1 MLSRVADAVYW
12 MSRYVERAE
21 NVARFV
27 DVNLSLMLESPAGRL
42 PGWEPLVLTTG
53 DQDWFVQHYGE
64 FSAEAVTAFLTFDR
78 RYPNSIISSIA
89 AARENARTVRDII
102 SREMWQQLNEFY
114 LMVVEASENPSSP
127 GEMSDFYARVK
138 LFGIYFEGVTNATLS
153 RGEAWHFS
161 QLGRMIERADK
172 TSRIVD
178 VKYFILL
185 PNVREV
191 GTTLDQLGWDAL
203 LSSASALQMYRQR
216 YHVTNPA
223 NVAEF
228 LILDPDF
235 PRSIHYCVTEAQ
247 ANLHG
252 LTGTPLG
259 SHKTEAERLLGRLR
273 ASLDYAEIEKI
284 FSKGLHEY
292 LDQLQDDLNEVGTAV
307 EHAFFHAGL

>member
-153 RGEAWHFS
+153 RGEAWHFT
-161 QLGRMIERADK
+161 Q
-172 TSRIVD
+172 
-178 VKYFILL
+178 
-185 PNVREV
+185 
-191 GTTLDQLGWDAL
+191 
-203 LSSASALQMYRQR
+203 
-216 YHVTNPA
+216 
-223 NVAEF
+223 
-228 LILDPDF
+228 
-235 PRSIHYCVTEAQ
+235 
-247 ANLHG
+247 
-252 LTGTPLG
+252 
-259 SHKTEAERLLGRLR
+259 
-273 ASLDYAEIEKI
+273 
-284 FSKGLHEY
+284 
-292 LDQLQDDLNEVGTAV
+292 
-307 EHAFFHAGL
+307 